1 MSIILYFAGKQCEE
15 AIEHIRNKGGHKLY
29 SQYTERKDI
38 EVWKDK
44 YLSPNNNLLI
54 DSGAFTAHTK
64 NKAIDVNEYIGY
76 INSFTSPDVFFVQ
89 LDHIPGIF
97 GMPRT
102 KEHVTESAEKSWENF
117 IYMVDKVNRPDRL
130 LPVFHLGEDLKY
142 LERILNTQ
150 FNGKYLDYIGFGGL
164 SIRSNRDRD
173 VHLERAK
180 RVVKGSKNPNVKVHA
195 FGVTTF
201 KLLEK
206 YPFYSCD
213 SSTWIQ
219 NSTMGSI
226 ITPKGGFVVSDT
238 RIKDPAHVCNM
249 PKEVYIAL
257 ENYVNSLGFDL
268 CKLRKDYKERLKF
281 DIEYYINRAKKFKY
295 NTELS
300 NRPRFVTEVHN
311 VQN

>member
-1 MSIILYFAGKQCEE
+1 MSIVLYFAGKQCEE
-15 AIEHIRNKGGHKLY
+15 AIEHIYKKGGHKLY

-38 EVWKDK
+38 ESWKNK
-44 YLSPNNNLLI
+44 YLSKHNKLLI

-64 NKAIDVNEYIGY
+64 HKMINVDEYIDY
-76 INSFTSPDVFFVQ
+76 INSFTSSDVYFVQ

-117 IYMVDKVNRPDRL
+117 VYMLDKVNCPDRL

-142 LERILNTQ
+142 LDRILNTK

-173 VHLERAK
+173 VHLERAR
-180 RVVKGSKNPNVKVHA
+180 RVVNSSKNPNVKVHA

-226 ITPKGGFVVSDT
+226 ITPKGGYVVSDT

-249 PKEVYIAL
+249 PKAIYEGL
-257 ENYVNSLGFDL
+257 EKYVNSLGFDL
-268 CKLRKDYKERLKF
+268 DKLRKDYKERLKF
-281 DIEYYINRAKKFKY
+281 DIEYYINRSKKFKY
-295 NTELS
+295 NSDLG
-300 NRPRFVTEVHN
+300 NKARFIMESVN
-311 VQN
+311 V